1 MSGDPPV
8 RVETDR
14 PRRGPCV
21 SPVLCFRVATGTWSP
36 HLVAHLPPQDLGFRR
51 DRMATLPPLEFWN
64 KTSVPSDVG
73 TRVISTF
80 DGSPGSLTLQTIG
93 YMS

>member
-1 MSGDPPV
+1 
-8 RVETDR
+8 
-14 PRRGPCV
+14 
-21 SPVLCFRVATGTWSP
+21 
-36 HLVAHLPPQDLGFRR
+36 
-51 DRMATLPPLEFWN
+51 MATLPPLEFWN